1 MAAEI
6 SGDHSRNAKAEMVR
20 TVTASIYLT
29 ERNINAGNSNTN
41 AVCKNSELKMQEEE
55 ITIEVLQCQC
65 ASP

>member
-29 ERNINAGNSNTN
+29 ERETSMLAIKTQMPYVKIQS
-41 AVCKNSELKMQEEE
+41 
-55 ITIEVLQCQC
+55 
-65 ASP
+65 